1 VPTFARRPFTRWFR
15 SRTAPAPAARR
26 PVVLWPDT
34 FNNYF
39 RPATAV
45 AATEVLEAAGWE
57 VRIPGRPLC
66 CGRPLYD
73 YGMLDLAQRYL
84 RRTLRA
90 LAPEIAAGTPVV
102 GLEPSCV
109 AVFRDE
115 MPDLL
120 AHDRDAVRLSRQVV
134 TLAELLTAPDAGF
147 NPPRLAPGAR
157 PAALP
162 TLAVMGFD
170 TDPGSSPRWGRD
182 RRTGQRLLRDGGSF
196 GYEQGEHYDVSMRCG
211 ERVILPAVRRADPDT
226 LIVADGFSCREQ
238 IEQATG
244 RPTLHLAEVLRM
256 ASPPAVPDAV
266 GREGPRAH
274 EHPPLRRKGHDVPM
288 SWTAP
293 LARPLISGMFVAG
306 GWDALRNPAG
316 KVDRADKV
324 LPVLADA
331 AGLSIDSET
340 VVRANGAVMVVGGLM
355 LGAGIAPRLS
365 AAVLAASLV
374 PTTAA
379 GHRFWELPPGPDRTA
394 QRLHFLK
401 NASMLGGLLFGRAR
415 RTSNPVWR
423 LGRVAWVAVR
433 AGRRPPAGA

>member
-1 VPTFARRPFTRWFR
+1 MPTFARRPFTRWFR

-147 NPPRLAPGAR
+147 KPPRLAR
-157 PAALP
+157 RALVQRHCHHQ
-162 TLAVMGFD
+162 AVMGFD
-170 TDPGSSPRWGRD
+170 TDAG
-182 RRTGQRLLRDGGSF
+182 LLAAMGVETDVPDSGCCGMAGSF

-211 ERVILPAVRRADPDT
+211 DRVILPAVRRADPDT

-266 GREGPRAH
+266 GREGPAGTRA
-274 EHPPLRRKGHDVPM
+274 PPLRRKGHDV
-288 SWTAP
+288 
-293 LARPLISGMFVAG
+293 R
-306 GWDALRNPAG
+306 
-316 KVDRADKV
+316 
-324 LPVLADA
+324 
-331 AGLSIDSET
+331 
-340 VVRANGAVMVVGGLM
+340 
-355 LGAGIAPRLS
+355 
-365 AAVLAASLV
+365 
-374 PTTAA
+374 
-379 GHRFWELPPGPDRTA
+379 
-394 QRLHFLK
+394 
-401 NASMLGGLLFGRAR
+401 
-415 RTSNPVWR
+415 
-423 LGRVAWVAVR
+423 
-433 AGRRPPAGA
+433 